1 MVADVE
7 ELLRRFVEGTLGAE
21 EARLYDAH
29 CGYFCHRVRSLDP
42 SFFPGSEKSTEAA
55 RSLANG
61 AYASFA
67 KEPEHFG
74 QPAFVYAVSK
84 AFRPP
89 SGFLYYWRDS
99 AAIRFLRKE
108 GSELL
113 RARANLQRNVRIHL
127 RQGFRMIARRLGQTT
142 WAPHEWSQPN
152 ELISRAEL
160 DRLHLSIDG
169 RDTKAL
175 VRAVLEEAKTP
186 LTASEITSVIE
197 RALGY
202 AREVPL
208 HGEHAEGA
216 IAPEETVFTSALQR
230 RLQQFWETVDREE
243 RELLIARGYAEGGVA
258 KVSFRV
264 VAEKLGRLGGESY
277 RNKERE
283 IFERLRAAFSED
295 EMDLVAKWLV
305 DQLATVV
312 THA

>member
-1 MVADVE
+1 MVAGVE
-7 ELLRRFVEGTLGAE
+7 ELLRRFVDGTLGAE
-21 EARLYDAH
+21 ESRLYDVH
-29 CGYFCHRVRSLDP
+29 CGHFCHRAQTLDP
-42 SFFPGSEKSTEAA
+42 SFFPGSEKSKDAA

-61 AYASFA
+61 AYASFS
-67 KEPEHFG
+67 KEPEYYG
-74 QPAFVYAVSK
+74 QPAFVYAVVK

-127 RQGFRMIARRLGQTT
+127 REGFRMVARRLGQTT
-142 WAPHEWSQPN
+142 WAPPEWSRS
-152 ELISRAEL
+152 EASITRTEL
-160 DRLHLSIDG
+160 DRLQLSIDG

-175 VRAVLEEAKTP
+175 VRAVLEQAKVP
-186 LTASEITSVIE
+186 LTAAEIASVIE
-197 RALGY
+197 RGYGY

-208 HGEHAEGA
+208 QGDYVESA
-216 IAPEETVFTSALQR
+216 IAPEETVFTQAMQR
-230 RLQQFWETVDREE
+230 RLQQFWETLDREE
-243 RELLIARGYAEGGVA
+243 RDLLIARGYAESGVA
-258 KVSFRV
+258 KVSFRA

-277 RNKERE
+277 RHKERE
-283 IFERLRAAFSED
+283 IFERLRAAFSDD

-305 DQLATVV
+305 EQLAAVV